1 MICVIATAKAR
12 EGSEAELKRA
22 LLDLAVETHKEA
34 GCIQYDIHV
43 GAEDASLVAVYERWQ
58 DAESLAAHFEAAH
71 TKSFFAVA
79 PGLVAAPPSIV
90 TYKLAE

>member
-12 EGSEAELKRA
+12 EGSEGELKRA
-22 LLDLAVETHKEA
+22 LLALAEETHKES

-43 GAEDASLVAVYERWQ
+43 GAEDASLLAVYERWES
-58 DAESLAAHFEAAH
+58 AEALAAHFEEPH

-79 PGLVAAPPSIV
+79 QGLVAAPPSIV
-90 TYKLAE
+90 TYTLAE